1 MADETEEQTVLVE
14 APEPVFLP
22 TDDGVICVFDVYALG
37 EALGFDIIGLQSFK
51 GGLLA
56 MGKDRRWIP
65 VEQTADKPK
74 LSTVKGH

>member
-1 MADETEEQTVLVE
+1 MTDETEEAVFVE

-37 EALGFDIIGLQSFK
+37 ESLGFDIIGLQTFK
-51 GGLLA
+51 GQLLA
-56 MGKDRRWIP
+56 MGKDRRWIE
-65 VEQTADKPK
+65 VEKALEKPK